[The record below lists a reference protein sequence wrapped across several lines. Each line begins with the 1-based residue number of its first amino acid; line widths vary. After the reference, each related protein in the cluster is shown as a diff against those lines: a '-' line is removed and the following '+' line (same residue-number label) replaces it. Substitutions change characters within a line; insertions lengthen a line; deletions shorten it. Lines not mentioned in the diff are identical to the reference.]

1 MACDLGK
8 RKRGKVS
15 NPRRLTLFPEAI
27 ADLMRLREFINAH
40 NPNAAARAAKRIR
53 EAIKKL
59 PEQAF
64 LGLPVA
70 DIDNPDLRDWFVAFG
85 QGGYWVRY
93 RVTGDEIQIIKIWHG
108 RENPK

>member
-1 MACDLGK
+1 M
-8 RKRGKVS
+8 S
-15 NPRRLTLFPEAI
+15 NPRRLILFPEAI
-27 ADLMRLREFINAH
+27 ADLIRLREFIHAH

-53 EAIKKL
+53 EAIKQL

-70 DIDNPDLRDWFVAFG
+70 DIDNPDLRDWFVSFG

-93 RVTGDEIQIIKIWHG
+93 RVTRKEIQIIKIWHG
-108 RENPK
+108 RENQKG

>member
-8 RKRGKVS
+8 RKRGNMP
-15 NPRRLTLFPEAI
+15 NPRRLIIFPAAI
-27 ADLMRLREFINAH
+27 ADLIRLREFIHAH

-64 LGLPVA
+64 LGLPVT
-70 DIDNPDLRDWFVAFG
+70 DIDNPDLRDWFVSFG

-93 RVTGDEIQIIKIWHG
+93 RVTSDEIQVIKIWHG
-108 RENPK
+108 RENQK

>member
-1 MACDLGK
+1 MP
-8 RKRGKVS
+8 
-15 NPRRLTLFPEAI
+15 NPRRLIIFPAAI
-27 ADLMRLREFINAH
+27 ADLIRLREFIHAH

-70 DIDNPDLRDWFVAFG
+70 DIDNPDLRDRFVSFG
-85 QGGYWVRY
+85 QGGYWVVKLARTPRGRHPRY
-93 RVTGDEIQIIKIWHG
+93 PAGV
-108 RENPK
+108 